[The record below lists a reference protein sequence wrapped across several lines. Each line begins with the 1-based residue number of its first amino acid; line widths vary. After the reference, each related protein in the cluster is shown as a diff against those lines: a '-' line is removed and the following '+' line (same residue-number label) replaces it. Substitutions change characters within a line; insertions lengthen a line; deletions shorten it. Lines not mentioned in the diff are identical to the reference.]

1 MPALTRPRARRVP
14 APSRL
19 PALRAQRALRSDGR
33 AGGGEALRGRPHTHS
48 AQAALILFFWES
60 SRFLGVLQGPWRRRR
75 TRGVSLSAA
84 GPAAGPGR

>member
-1 MPALTRPRARRVP
+1 MP

-48 AQAALILFFWES
+48 APASLILFFW
-60 SRFLGVLQGPWRRRR
+60 GVLPFFGGVTR
-75 TRGVSLSAA
+75 TLEKEEKKGGVSKCCWT
-84 GPAAGPGR
+84 GRGAR